1 MLKKSFIVAIILLLP
16 ILCRFARAAEDAA
29 ADADNCLMCHR
40 FRGLASVDNEDAYRL
55 FYVDEGLFS
64 QGPHAGVGCKDCHA
78 DIEKAPHDDAK
89 PVDCSG
95 CHNVEVPTRENMLA
109 HEKLRDSVHVSV
121 EQDGTP
127 RAFQEDYPDCRDC
140 HDRNFIRYYFTHG
153 ATRLR
158 KVRDPCEVV
167 GTCARCHAN
176 KAMARRHNL
185 LDVVSSYMETY
196 HGKAVI
202 FGSSKAPDCL
212 DCHAGQGSVHKMH
225 AKMDQRSS
233 INPQN
238 RPATCSSENCH
249 VSASPALSSFDVHT
263 NRDMATSPLLFGVA
277 LFFVVMTIAILL
289 PILTLNVLGLVR
301 EIFPSHEAEQEVKR
315 LETLVKGKAAL
326 KGGILRFPGSLRL
339 QHLFLVIVF
348 LVLCL
353 TGFPRTFAKAQWSPV
368 ILGFFGGIN
377 GAPIVHRIAGV
388 ALLVGFVVHIA
399 SIFLKVRS
407 ALVKEGKRGI
417 KSYVKKIMSL
427 PMIPQAQDMKDLV
440 VLTKYVCFLSP
451 RRPNYDRFSW
461 KEKLEYLGLF
471 WGIPLLGVTGILLW
485 AVNISSHVLPG
496 WVLNIAYLAHIY
508 ESILAAAHIALVH
521 IPSVIGMSGL
531 LSFSAM
537 LNGKITPEVQA
548 QEHGRE
554 IERWHS
560 AEETN
565 E

>member
-1 MLKKSFIVAIILLLP
+1 MLKKSFIVAVILILP
-16 ILCRFARAAEDAA
+16 ALCRFAWAAENPA
-29 ADADNCLMCHR
+29 ADAEKCVMCHR
-40 FRGLASVDNEDAYRL
+40 FRGLASVDKEGAYRL
-55 FYVDEGLFS
+55 FYVDKELFS
-64 QGPHAGVGCKDCHA
+64 HGPHAGVDCKDCHT
-78 DIEKAPHDDAK
+78 DIEKIPHGDVK
-89 PVDCSG
+89 PVDCGG
-95 CHNVEVPTRENMLA
+95 CHDVEMPTRENMLV

-121 EQDGTP
+121 EPDGKP
-127 RAFQEDYPDCRDC
+127 RPFQEDYPDCRDC
-140 HDRNFIRYYFTHG
+140 HDRNFNRYYFAHG
-153 ATRLR
+153 ATRLH

-176 KAMARRHNL
+176 KAMAQRHNL

-196 HGKAVI
+196 HGKAII

-225 AKMDQRSS
+225 AKMDERSS

-238 RPATCSSENCH
+238 RPSTCTSENCH
-249 VSASPALSSFDVHT
+249 VSASPALSSFNVHT
-263 NRDMATSPLLFGVA
+263 NRDMATSPLLFGIA
-277 LFFVVMTIAILL
+277 LFFVVMTLAILL
-289 PILTLNVLGLVR
+289 PILTLNILSLVR

-315 LETLVKGKAAL
+315 LETLIKSKAAH
-326 KGGILRFPGSLRL
+326 KGGIHRFHGSLRL

-368 ILGFFGGIN
+368 ILGLFGGIN

-388 ALLVGFVVHIA
+388 ALMIGFAVHIVL
-399 SIFLKVRS
+399 IFLKVRN
-407 ALVKEGKRGI
+407 AVAKEGKHDI
-417 KSYVKKIMSL
+417 KTYIKKTMSL
-427 PMIPQAQDMKDLV
+427 SMIPGTQDLKDLV
-440 VLTKYVCFLSP
+440 VLTKYVFFLSP
-451 RRPNYDRFSW
+451 QRPHYDRFSW

-471 WGIPLLGVTGILLW
+471 WGIPLLGITGILLW

-496 WVLNIAYLAHIY
+496 WVLNVAYLAHTY

-554 IERWHS
+554 LERWHS

-565 E
+565 K

>member
-1 MLKKSFIVAIILLLP
+1 
-16 ILCRFARAAEDAA
+16 
-29 ADADNCLMCHR
+29 
-40 FRGLASVDNEDAYRL
+40 
-55 FYVDEGLFS
+55 
-64 QGPHAGVGCKDCHA
+64 
-78 DIEKAPHDDAK
+78 
-89 PVDCSG
+89 
-95 CHNVEVPTRENMLA
+95 
-109 HEKLRDSVHVSV
+109 
-121 EQDGTP
+121 
-127 RAFQEDYPDCRDC
+127 
-140 HDRNFIRYYFTHG
+140 
-153 ATRLR
+153 
-158 KVRDPCEVV
+158 
-167 GTCARCHAN
+167 
-176 KAMARRHNL
+176 
-185 LDVVSSYMETY
+185 
-196 HGKAVI
+196 
-202 FGSSKAPDCL
+202 
-212 DCHAGQGSVHKMH
+212 MH

-238 RPATCSSENCH
+238 RPSTCSSENCH

-263 NRDMATSPLLFGVA
+263 NRDMATSPLLFGVT
-277 LFFVVMTIAILL
+277 LFFVVMTLAILL

-315 LETLVKGKAAL
+315 LETLVKSKAAL

-339 QHLFLVIVF
+339 QHLFLTIVF

-353 TGFPRTFAKAQWSPV
+353 TGFPRTFANAQWSPV